1 MKETRGGN
9 KKMTKKEFLE
19 KHNFEDADW
28 RNLVR
33 FENVRLSG
41 VYNMCEYMNQMAK
54 YNTNGGKKIATWI
67 ERGNNYEEFLEIF
80 GIESERERKEFLERT
95 KNKR

>member
-41 VYNMCEYMNQMAK
+41 VYNMYEYMNQMAK

-67 ERGNNYEEFLEIF
+67 MVGNNYNEFLYVLD
-80 GIESERERKEFLERT
+80 KE
-95 KNKR
+95 NKK